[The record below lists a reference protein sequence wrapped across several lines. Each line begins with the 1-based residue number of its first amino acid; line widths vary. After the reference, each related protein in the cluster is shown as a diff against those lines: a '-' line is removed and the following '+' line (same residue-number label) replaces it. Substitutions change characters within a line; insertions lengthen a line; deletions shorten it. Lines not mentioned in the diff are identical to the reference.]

1 MVKIDDDTQKALL
14 LFNRRSEAADAAK
27 TAERNLEKAT
37 KAKDEA
43 AAALKQV
50 QGGGAE
56 AVSAAEAEWRSAVD
70 TWQRLRDGE
79 ELPEEAPADEETPTD
94 DAPAD
99 EDTPTDDAPAEE
111 DTPTDDAPAEEDA
124 PVDEAPA
131 EEDAGT
137 DDNPAGEDAPAD
149 EEE

>member
-14 LFNRRSEAADAAK
+14 LFNRRSEAVEAAK
-27 TAERNLEKAT
+27 AAERNLVKAT

-50 QGGGAE
+50 QGAGAE
-56 AVSAAEAEWRSAVD
+56 TVAAAEAEWRAAVD

-111 DTPTDDAPAEEDA
+111 DA